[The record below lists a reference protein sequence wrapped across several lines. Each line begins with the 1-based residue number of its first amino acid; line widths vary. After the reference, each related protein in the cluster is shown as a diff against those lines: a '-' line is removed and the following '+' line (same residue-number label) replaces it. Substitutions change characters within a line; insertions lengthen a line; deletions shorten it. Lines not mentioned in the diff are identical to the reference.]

1 MENGQQ
7 TAHYFASPDFI
18 ARAQIISDVV
28 TTPSRTQTLIQTP
41 RGIWQVVVLVMEC
54 PGGSCMCLD
63 DYLSV
68 LSELLVTV
76 SQQPGRMP
84 PVVKEEVELE
94 YSSRS
99 SFATSGILSG
109 NLVECY

>member
-1 MENGQQ
+1 MEGIQVGVAVSDWANCGQVLKLGDSNNLLNFLQDMENGQQ

-63 DYLSV
+63 DYLCPYV
-68 LSELLVTV
+68 GVKWTV
-76 SQQPGRMP
+76 SH
-84 PVVKEEVELE
+84 
-94 YSSRS
+94 
-99 SFATSGILSG
+99 
-109 NLVECY
+109 C